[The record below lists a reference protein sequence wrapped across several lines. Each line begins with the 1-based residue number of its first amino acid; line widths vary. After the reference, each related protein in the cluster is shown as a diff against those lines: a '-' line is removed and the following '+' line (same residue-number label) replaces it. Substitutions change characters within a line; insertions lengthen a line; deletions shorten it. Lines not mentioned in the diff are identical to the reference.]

1 MSFSARI
8 ARIAGIDIKVHL
20 TFLIIV
26 LLSASEWG
34 RPYGALGAGF
44 GVLLTVLLFTSVVLH
59 ELGHALVAKA
69 FGVPVRDILLLPIGG
84 VATLGGKPKTP
95 TQELLIALAGPAVN
109 VVLVVLLVA
118 AGLAWKGVDGMLS
131 LPQSLGT
138 APAPSATTLLS
149 LLISSNVVLALFN
162 LLPALPMDGGRVL
175 RAALSYVLPA
185 ASATR
190 VAAGVA
196 RVLAVGMFGASV
208 AFGNPMLGLIALF
221 VFLGAGAESA
231 EAGVDEALAGVTA
244 GAAVSPHAVKLQPN
258 QTLVDAVRLLTQ
270 VPQSAFAVEHFGR
283 LLGVLT
289 RADILKAVR
298 EGGPDQYVTGLMRRE
313 LHAVAAGVTL
323 SAARQLMVAQST
335 PFLAVYEGDSFLGL
349 LTEVELAQQLAVAR
363 ALGGGKKRDPGEGP
377 GGGRPVEVPRS

>member
-8 ARIAGIDIKVHL
+8 ARIAGIDVKVHL

-26 LLSASEWG
+26 LMSAFQWG
-34 RPYGALGAGF
+34 GSYGALGAGF

-59 ELGHALVAKA
+59 ELGHALVARA

-84 VATLGGKPKTP
+84 VATLEGKPKTP
-95 TQELLIALAGPAVN
+95 THELLIALAGPAVN
-109 VVLVVLLVA
+109 VLLVGLLVL
-118 AGLAWKGVDGMLS
+118 AGVAWKGVEGFLA
-131 LPQSLGT
+131 LPQALGA
-138 APAPSATTLLS
+138 APGPSAETLLT

-175 RAALSYVLPA
+175 RAALSWVMPA
-185 ASATR
+185 AKATR
-190 VAAGVA
+190 VAAVVA
-196 RVLAVGMFGASV
+196 RILAVGMFGAAV
-208 AFGNPMLGLIALF
+208 AFGNPMLGIIALF

-231 EAGVDEALAGVTA
+231 EAGVDEALAGITA

-289 RADILKAVR
+289 RTDILKAVR
-298 EGGPDQYVTGLMRRE
+298 EAGPDQYVTGLMRRE
-313 LHAVAAGVTL
+313 LHAVASGVSL
-323 SAARQLMVAQST
+323 SAARQLMLTQGT
-335 PFLAVYEGDSFLGL
+335 PFLAVYEGDVFLGL
-349 LTEVELAQQLAVAR
+349 LTEVELAQQFAVAR
-363 ALGGGKKRDPGEGP
+363 ALRGKKPDPGSGP
-377 GGGRPVEVPRS
+377 SGGRPVEAPRS